1 MPATGPTG
9 MPATVPKSVP
19 KNTPT
24 RVPTSVPTAAT
35 LPTLPTA
42 ARTSAIA
49 GALAGL
55 LAHLEWWEGLRHEQ
69 GTCDLV
75 LGNPQEMPLPG
86 FVSAI
91 RQYSQPLN
99 KDWFAYKRSEP
110 EAREVVARSLR
121 EWRGLPFEPADIAL
135 TPGAFGALAV
145 AFRAL
150 LDPGDEVVYSLPP
163 WFLYEPMLLSADAVP
178 VKVRV
183 RPQDNDLDL
192 DAIRSAIG
200 PRTRAVIVNTPN
212 NPTGRIYPPATLEAL
227 STLLTD
233 ASAQCGRPIWL
244 ISDEPYSRLVFSDAE
259 FHSPSEFYPYTVI
272 SYSYGKVLLTPGE
285 RIGWLAISPAI
296 PGREQLRQAIEVS
309 QIAAGWLFPNAV
321 LQYALGDLER
331 LSIDVA
337 DLERKRDRVVT
348 ELTAAGYRLRSPE
361 GTFYLWVRSPEADD
375 MAFCRRLAEGHVLV
389 LPGTICEVPGYFRVC
404 LTAGHEMI
412 ERALPAFRTAFA
424 STMTTG

>member
-1 MPATGPTG
+1 M
-9 MPATVPKSVP
+9 S
-19 KNTPT
+19 
-24 RVPTSVPTAAT
+24 TSF
-35 LPTLPTA
+35 PTA
-42 ARTSAIA
+42 ARTAA
-49 GALAGL
+49 VARALAGVL
-55 LAHLEWWEGLRHEQ
+55 GMLEWREELRHEP

-86 FVSAI
+86 FVSAL
-91 RQYSQPLN
+91 RHHSQPLN

-110 EAREVVARSLR
+110 EAREVVATSLR

-135 TPGAFGALAV
+135 TPGAFGALAT

-163 WFLYEPMLLSADAVP
+163 WFLYEPMLLAADAVP
-178 VKVRV
+178 VKVTV
-183 RPQDNDLDL
+183 RPADSDLDV

-212 NPTGRIYPPATLEAL
+212 NPTGRIYPPATLQAL
-227 STLLTD
+227 AAVLNE
-233 ASAQCGRPIWL
+233 ASAQWGRPIWL

-285 RIGWLAISPAI
+285 RVGWLAISPSI
-296 PGREQLRQAIEVS
+296 PGREQLRQAIEVC
-309 QIAAGWLFPNAV
+309 QIAAGWLFPSAV
-321 LQYALGDLER
+321 LQYAIGDLEQ

-337 DLERKRDRVVT
+337 DLERKRDRVVA
-348 ELTAAGYRLRSPE
+348 ELTAAGYHLRSPE